1 MLFSLRMTSSNQSP
15 RRVALS
21 VSVSLCLVS
30 SLRAQEPPCLQR
42 TVVANVLTEAGQ
54 PVADVPAS
62 SFRGTFRG
70 KPVRVLSATRDLGPR
85 RVVVLLDA
93 SGSMLDGGAKWP
105 LARRAVGDIL
115 NALPAKNQITLLV
128 FAAKVDAVVGFSE
141 GRQAIADKIAALE
154 AGRKAFPKG
163 SRNTALL
170 DAMLQGLSLL
180 QPAQQGD
187 VIYLISDG
195 GDNASR
201 AEPDKLERELLATG
215 VRLFALGFVDPS
227 GNRSRT
233 RDELIGSSLLHDFAE
248 DTGGALLILEG
259 YSFEGKREAEL
270 NLSLRRLYSQMTEF
284 YRLEVALAEPIDKPG
299 RWKLKLVDD
308 DGKEVKPWHPAYQS
322 VLLPCNPPT
331 AKRKENN

>member
-1 MLFSLRMTSSNQSP
+1 MTNSNPSRRTLGLNLFIL
-15 RRVALS
+15 
-21 VSVSLCLVS
+21 LCLVGG
-30 SLRAQEPPCLQR
+30 LRAQEPPCMQR

-62 SFRGTFRG
+62 SFRGTFHG
-70 KPVRVLSATRDLGPR
+70 KSVRVLSATRDLGPR

-93 SGSMLDGGAKWP
+93 SGSMLDGGAKWQ
-105 LARRAVGDIL
+105 LARRAVSDIL
-115 NALPAKNQITLLV
+115 NALPAKDQIALLV

-141 GRQAIADKIAALE
+141 GRQAIADRIAALE
-154 AGRKAFPKG
+154 AGRKSFPKG

-170 DAMLQGLSLL
+170 DAMLEGLSLL
-180 QPAQQGD
+180 QPAQRGD

-195 GDNASR
+195 GDNISR
-201 AEPDKLERELLATG
+201 AKPDKVERALLATG

-227 GNRSRT
+227 GYRSRT
-233 RDELIGSSLLHDFAE
+233 LDELIGSSLLHDFPE

-270 NLSLRRLYSQMTEF
+270 NLSLRRLYSQMTQY
-284 YRLEVALAEPIDKPG
+284 YRLEVALTEPIDKPG

-308 DGKEVKPWHPAYQS
+308 NGKEVKLWHPAYQS
-322 VLLPCNPPT
+322 ILLPCNPPT
-331 AKRKENN
+331 AQKKESN